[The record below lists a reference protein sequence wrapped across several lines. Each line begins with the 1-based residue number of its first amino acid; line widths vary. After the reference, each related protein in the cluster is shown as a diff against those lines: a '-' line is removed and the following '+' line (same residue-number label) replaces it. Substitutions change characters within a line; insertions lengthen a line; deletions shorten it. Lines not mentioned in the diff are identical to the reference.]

1 MKKIL
6 IYKVPPGEAPL
17 EIRKSWIGVSIPV
30 SDKGFQKKRTAFG
43 VISKPPL
50 SRRQS
55 MFSVFRKDRV
65 RWTSFEVNAVD
76 AVSALEEHN
85 PKAAAWWKEH
95 VGYLLELE
103 GQLIFPSNVCRLI
116 DE

>member
-1 MKKIL
+1 MKRIK

-17 EIRKSWIGVSIPV
+17 EIRKSWIGVSLPV
-30 SDKGFQKKRTAFG
+30 SDNGILKKRTGFG

-50 SRRQS
+50 SRTQS
-55 MFSVFRKDRV
+55 IVSIFRKDRV
-65 RWTSFEVNAVD
+65 RWKSYEVNAVD
-76 AVSALEEHN
+76 AISALEEFN

-95 VGYLLELE
+95 VSYLLELD
-103 GQLIFPSNVCRLI
+103 GQFIFPADVCRLI